1 MYTLHVTAFYPSHT
15 YYNTRK
21 PKERPCLSVQHTS
34 FTFDCKLLKNI
45 HGILTP
51 IFLNLNKFLTLR
63 QCNFTTV
70 MYTYEK
76 FPTRYLQLVK
86 QQSFRRPVKPHS
98 VQVMFTT
105 RLPLSKY
112 KTRLEFK

>member
-1 MYTLHVTAFYPSHT
+1 MLQHFIPHIHIITRESLKKDHVSVYNILHLLLTAS
-15 YYNTRK
+15 
-21 PKERPCLSVQHTS
+21 CS
-34 FTFDCKLLKNI
+34 KNI

-86 QQSFRRPVKPHS
+86 QQSYRRPVKPHS
-98 VQVMFTT
+98 VQVMFMA

-112 KTRLEFK
+112 KTCQEFK